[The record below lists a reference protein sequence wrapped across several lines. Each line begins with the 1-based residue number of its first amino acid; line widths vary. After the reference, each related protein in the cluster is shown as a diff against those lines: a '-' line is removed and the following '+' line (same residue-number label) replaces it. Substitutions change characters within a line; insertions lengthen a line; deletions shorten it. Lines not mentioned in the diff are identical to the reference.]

1 MHSHRG
7 QAGGGSTW
15 GPACPCFPGR
25 VSSSQSPER
34 GLLNTTT
41 WDDGENLDFRRGH
54 THMLVLGLLFTSG
67 VVLRKQLF

>member
-1 MHSHRG
+1 MGARL
-7 QAGGGSTW
+7 
-15 GPACPCFPGR
+15 PLLPGH

-41 WDDGENLDFRRGH
+41 WDDGENLDFRLGH

-67 VVLRKQLF
+67 VVLRKQLFCEPQFPHL